1 MRGGEKMCI
10 KVENVH
16 IKNKLTLEEQKIC
29 PRCKNNIV
37 GYPSLS
43 RKGNKTEIC
52 SECGTLEA
60 LEEFI
65 LYQKTNKVKL

>member
-10 KVENVH
+10 KVEKVH
-16 IKNKLTLEEQKIC
+16 IKNKLTLEEPKIC
-29 PRCKNNIV
+29 PRCKNNII

-43 RKGNKTEIC
+43 RKDNKTEIC

-65 LYQKTNKVKL
+65 LYQKTNKVEL